1 MNNHHEQRA
10 GDPGQEFAHDVD
22 QEYDQEFSNNFRLLH
37 IAKYLFRLRAEE
49 LIRLPPEKGSTFH
62 GAFGHAL
69 KRISPFYYQELFEP
83 GNDGAKPK
91 PFVLLPP
98 LDSKEAYPVGHSFT
112 CELTLF
118 GKAEQYF
125 PICHAAL
132 EFLGKEMGLG
142 QNRGKFSVA
151 AVEQACPLQSK
162 PSFAESGSLTCQD
175 IAASCPLSVNNDRL
189 TMHLPTRLRLK
200 ADGHLL
206 SRAPEFDLFLAR
218 LLGRINTL
226 SSLYGHGKMVEREL
240 REQLITRA
248 RERIQL
254 DSTKTD
260 ACWRELPRFSGRQQQ
275 WMKFGGLFGSVT
287 WQGRAEDFQ
296 PFLPYLAIGEW
307 IHVGGKSSF
316 GLGKYV
322 VGRQNRG

>member
-10 GDPGQEFAHDVD
+10 GDPSR
-22 QEYDQEFSNNFRLLH
+22 EFSHSLRLLTVS
-37 IAKYLFRLRAEE
+37 KYLFRLRAETP
-49 LIRLPPEKGSTFH
+49 LRLPPYKGSALH

-69 KRISPFYYQELFEP
+69 KRISPFYYQQICEP

-98 LDSKEAYPVGHSFT
+98 LEIEEQYPVGHLFT

-118 GKAEQYF
+118 GKAELFF

-132 EFLGKEMGLG
+132 EFLGREMGLG
-142 QNRGKFSVA
+142 HDRGKFSVVG
-151 AVEQACPLQSK
+151 VERACPFGADRSPTDVQ
-162 PSFAESGSLTCQD
+162 ALTCQD
-175 IAASCPLSVNNDRL
+175 IAETCPIPVIDDRL
-189 TMHLPTRLRLK
+189 AIHLPTRLRLK
-200 ADGHLL
+200 ADGRLL
-206 SRAPEFDLFLAR
+206 SHVPEFDLFLAR

-226 SSLYGHGKMVEREL
+226 SSLYGGGRMVEPEL
-240 REQLITRA
+240 RDQLITLA
-248 RERIQL
+248 QERIRL
-254 DSTKTD
+254 DPDRTD
-260 ACWRELPRFSGRQQQ
+260 ACWRDLPRFSGRQQQ
-275 WMKFGGLFGSVT
+275 WMKFGGLLGSVT
-287 WQGRAEDFQ
+287 WQGTAEDFR

-322 VGRQNRG
+322 AARQGAG

>member
-10 GDPGQEFAHDVD
+10 GDPSR
-22 QEYDQEFSNNFRLLH
+22 EFSHSLRLLTVS
-37 IAKYLFRLRAEE
+37 KYLFRLRAETP
-49 LIRLPPEKGSTFH
+49 LRLPPYKGSALH

-69 KRISPFYYQELFEP
+69 KRISPFYYQQICEP

-98 LDSKEAYPVGHSFT
+98 LEIEEQYPVGHLFT

-118 GKAEQYF
+118 GKAELFF

-132 EFLGKEMGLG
+132 EFLGREMGLG
-142 QNRGKFSVA
+142 HDRGKFSVEG
-151 AVEQACPLQSK
+151 VEQACPFGADGFSTDVQ
-162 PSFAESGSLTCQD
+162 SLTCQD
-175 IAASCPLSVNNDRL
+175 IAESCSVPIINDCL
-189 TMHLPTRLRLK
+189 TIHLPTRLRLK
-200 ADGHLL
+200 SDGHLL
-206 SRAPEFDLFLAR
+206 SQAPEFDLFLVR

-226 SSLYGHGKMVEREL
+226 SSLYGGGRMVEPEL
-240 REQLITRA
+240 REQLITLA
-248 RERIQL
+248 RERIRL
-254 DSTKTD
+254 DPIGTD

-275 WMKFGGLFGSVT
+275 WMKFGGLLGSVT
-287 WQGRAEDFQ
+287 WQGAAEDFR
-296 PFLPYLAIGEW
+296 PFLPYLAVGEW

-322 VGRQNRG
+322 AARQGGG